1 MYRKCIESQPDCML
15 TQKNGTA
22 VPSFLTKFMEKQGT
36 SRASE
41 EMEKAMQDVAFT
53 TYAGMIYAFHLA
65 NISRLNLLL
74 AYRSH

>member
-1 MYRKCIESQPDCML
+1 
-15 TQKNGTA
+15 
-22 VPSFLTKFMEKQGT
+22 MEKQGT

-65 NISRLNLLL
+65 NISRLKLLL